1 MKPVFPQAIQ
11 IKLTP
16 SYLLLG
22 LLSGVSIACCAIIL
36 LQPMLLVI
44 KLVIIVLFLA
54 SSVYFMLRD
63 ALLLL
68 PWSWQKLEV
77 DHKGEL
83 TISNKRGQQ
92 FQPALASSTFIHAAC
107 SLLNFK
113 RLEFKYG
120 GFRLALPPV
129 ILFEHANNR
138 DELRRL
144 RVWLRWFKHLEV
156 DGQLDNQEDLI

>member
-1 MKPVFPQAIQ
+1 MRAILPQAIQ

-22 LLSGVSIACCAIIL
+22 LLSGISMACCAIIL
-36 LQPMLLVI
+36 LQPIVLAI
-44 KLVIIVLFLA
+44 KLIIIALILL
-54 SSVYFMLRD
+54 SSAYFICRD

-77 DHKGEL
+77 DNKGEL

-92 FQPALASSTFIHAAC
+92 FQPTLASSTFIHAAY

-113 RLEFKYG
+113 RPEFKYG

>member
-1 MKPVFPQAIQ
+1 
-11 IKLTP
+11 
-16 SYLLLG
+16 
-22 LLSGVSIACCAIIL
+22 
-36 LQPMLLVI
+36 MLLVI
-44 KLVIIVLFLA
+44 KLLIIVLIVVSNA
-54 SSVYFMLRD
+54 YYIVRD

-77 DHKGEL
+77 NNKGEL

-92 FQPALASSTFIHAAC
+92 FQPALASSAFIHAAC

-113 RLEFKYG
+113 RPEFKCG
-120 GFRLALPPV
+120 GFRLALPSV

-156 DGQLDNQEDLI
+156 DCDNQEDLIKTTKVPQI

>member
-1 MKPVFPQAIQ
+1 MRAILPKAIQ

-22 LLSGVSIACCAIIL
+22 LLGGVSIACCVIIL
-36 LQPMLLVI
+36 LQPMLLAI
-44 KLVIIVLFLA
+44 KLLIIVLILA
-54 SSVYFMLRD
+54 SSVYFILRD
-63 ALLLL
+63 ALLSL

-77 DHKGEL
+77 NNKGEL
-83 TISNKRGQQ
+83 SISNKRGQQ

-113 RLEFKYG
+113 RPEFKYG

-144 RVWLRWFKHLEV
+144 RVWLRWFKHLEA
-156 DGQLDNQEDLI
+156 DDQIDNQEDLI

>member
-1 MKPVFPQAIQ
+1 MRAILPKAIQ

-22 LLSGVSIACCAIIL
+22 LLGGVSIACCAIIL
-36 LQPMLLVI
+36 LQPMVLAI
-44 KLVIIVLFLA
+44 KLLIIALIVL
-54 SSVYFMLRD
+54 SSAYFMLRD

-77 DHKGEL
+77 NNKGEL
-83 TISNKRGQQ
+83 SISNRRGQR
-92 FQPALASSTFIHAAC
+92 FQPALAASTFTHAAC

-113 RLEFKYG
+113 HPEFKYG

-156 DGQLDNQEDLI
+156 DNQED